1 MAIPA
6 LSEQDYTNFWMDS
19 GATSHVCN
27 NRNLFTDYSLCSQNL
42 VGVGSDPLSILGTG
56 TMCFFGPNN
65 HYLTLNNVLFVPD
78 CRKCLVSLAR
88 SNPSLKLV
96 TSVDR
101 IFDGESGQRNASP
114 IAENLNRFDYR
125 PVAPHAASFS
135 GFSASPTVDEY
146 TRHGHAPAAVMRKL
160 GIHVSADVCTS
171 CMIGCSVKSFGSPST
186 SLPMLLFNFFMLMSL
201 VLFLLPVEHA
211 GLH

>member
-1 MAIPA
+1 MFVIT
-6 LSEQDYTNFWMDS
+6 EI
-19 GATSHVCN
+19 C
-27 NRNLFTDYSLCSQNL
+27 FTDFSLCSQNL

-56 TMCFFGPNN
+56 TICFFGPNN

-101 IFDGESGQRNASP
+101 IFDGESGQRYASP
-114 IAENLNRFDYR
+114 IAANLNRFDYR
-125 PVAPHAASFS
+125 PVAPPAASFS

-146 TRHGHAPAAVMRKL
+146 TRHGHAPAAVLRKL
-160 GIHVSADVCTS
+160 GIPVSADVCTS
-171 CMIGCSVKSFGSPST
+171 CMIERSVKSFGSPPT
-186 SLPMLLFNFFMLMSL
+186 SITHSPLQLFHADVSGPFPAPSGTCRITLNVQKLLL
-201 VLFLLPVEHA
+201 VIA
-211 GLH
+211 I